1 MKIIIE
7 NLDNID
13 VELAKKLLLLNYN
26 HVSIL
31 ERKKNEL
38 EKEIAT
44 LRPNP
49 YEYDSDYGKF

>member
-1 MKIIIE
+1 MKMIIE

-13 VELAKKLLLLNYN
+13 IELAKKILLLNYN
-26 HVSIL
+26 HIGIL

-38 EKEIAT
+38 EKEIAN